1 MPVDWR
7 KRVVFRGRLAA
18 SAINRFD
25 LRLRELPEKPA
36 SGISGDDGFFK
47 VVTGT
52 LEVAICRQSGRL
64 LSLKDRGKEYLG
76 PEGCGLEVVRDV
88 SDSWIGKHTTIGTV
102 EGEFAALTE
111 AEAGGFAGVAGPDGT
126 GRLAAVRVVEDGP
139 VRTVVEAL
147 CGWQSS
153 RARILYSIPKNG
165 SEIGVE
171 VRMHW
176 NEKDRAAKWRTS
188 LRTPVADFRGQT
200 LFGAHELPTDGDECA
215 FQQWC
220 GGFGADHHGVL
231 LINDGIYGG
240 DSLGNSIRL
249 TLQRSPAY
257 SAHAWEDLR
266 YLPTDRFVP
275 RMDQGERI
283 FRFWIIPGERENL
296 LSSADRLALER
307 NQLPYSL
314 QAFPSGSG
322 DLPLPGLVLDNP
334 AVILSSLRRDPTG
347 NGWIFRLFNPTGQ
360 TQMAVVSWL
369 DHTVGSFALAPYAFD
384 SGCCCEETAPG

>member
-1 MPVDWR
+1 MRMTRTARCFCTRWGR
-7 KRVVFRGRLAA
+7 RV
-18 SAINRFD
+18 
-25 LRLRELPEKPA
+25 
-36 SGISGDDGFFK
+36 
-47 VVTGT
+47 
-52 LEVAICRQSGRL
+52 SGR
-64 LSLKDRGKEYLG
+64 G
-76 PEGCGLEVVRDV
+76 
-88 SDSWIGKHTTIGTV
+88 
-102 EGEFAALTE
+102 
-111 AEAGGFAGVAGPDGT
+111 
-126 GRLAAVRVVEDGP
+126 
-139 VRTVVEAL
+139 
-147 CGWQSS
+147 
-153 RARILYSIPKNG
+153 
-165 SEIGVE
+165 
-171 VRMHW
+171 
-176 NEKDRAAKWRTS
+176 
-188 LRTPVADFRGQT
+188 
-200 LFGAHELPTDGDECA
+200 
-215 FQQWC
+215 

-266 YLPTDRFVP
+266 YIPTDRFVP